1 MAILTAEKR
10 NKGTVMVEDM
20 DMDMDMAT
28 LTGMEVN

>member
-20 DMDMDMAT
+20 DMDMAT